1 MTFDHPLYLWLLL
14 LAPLDVFLALRREA
28 KLRSSLLRLVGP
40 GHRAEVARLRSILAP
55 LAALAGVLF
64 IASAALAL
72 SGPGWGRTSE
82 LVERN
87 GLEIALVIDVS
98 RSMLAEDLP
107 PQAPGDSGS
116 RLSAALAFARLVMA
130 KAPGAAFSLVA
141 TKGSGLLLVPM
152 TDDFDSLESGLEW
165 AGPGVLTQPG
175 TDLGSGIDRALS
187 SFSPLAGQGK
197 LILLLSDGGDLSG
210 RARAAALRAR
220 EGGARIIAVGFGGTI
235 PVTVPGEDGKPLDD
249 GRGGLLH
256 VVQDVGTLR
265 AIAEATGGRY
275 VDSSDASSLPT
286 VTGEIAREGKS
297 GFRVQERPR
306 NRTLVFAGLAF
317 AALIL
322 RFSASFFSTGGLG
335 FLPPA
340 SARGKRP

>member
-1 MTFDHPLYLWLLL
+1 MTFDHPLFLWLLL
-14 LAPLDVFLALRREA
+14 LAPLDALLALRREA
-28 KLRSSLLRLVGP
+28 KLRASLLALVGP
-40 GHRAEVARLRSILAP
+40 GERGGIARSRAILAP
-55 LAALAGVLF
+55 LAAISGALF
-64 IASAALAL
+64 IASTSLAL
-72 SGPGWGRTSE
+72 SAPGWGRTSS

-87 GLEIALVIDVS
+87 GLEIALVVDVS

-107 PQAPGDSGS
+107 PQAPGGSGS
-116 RLSAALAFARLVMA
+116 RLSAALAFSRLAMT

-152 TDDFDSLESGLEW
+152 TDDFDALETGLDW
-165 AGPGVLTQPG
+165 AGPGAMSEAG

-220 EGGARIIAVGFGGTI
+220 EGGARIIAVGFGGTT
-235 PVTVPGEDGKPLDD
+235 PVTVPGEDGRPIGD
-249 GRGGLLH
+249 GSGGLLH
-256 VVQDVGTLR
+256 VAQDAGTLR

-275 VDSSDASSLPT
+275 VDSSEASALPI
-286 VTGEIAREGKS
+286 VSEEIAREGKS

-306 NRTLVFAGLAF
+306 DRTVVFAGLAF
-317 AALIL
+317 AALLL
-322 RFSASFFSTGGLG
+322 RFSSAFFSMGGLRRHTVPQG
-335 FLPPA
+335 G
-340 SARGKRP
+340 RR